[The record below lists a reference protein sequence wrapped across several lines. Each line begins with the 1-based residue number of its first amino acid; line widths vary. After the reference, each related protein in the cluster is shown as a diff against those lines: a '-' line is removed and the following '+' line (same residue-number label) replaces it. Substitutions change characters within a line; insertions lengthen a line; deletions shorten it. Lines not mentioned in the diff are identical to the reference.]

1 MLPNKLNKYLV
12 TKQKK
17 QKKKTSP
24 SNQNVKM
31 IQAKTKTECN
41 GKCLFIINIKSEDPS
56 VEKWIA
62 KRKSNSIVNSTSLPD
77 TLILWHFYQNNKLN

>member
-17 QKKKTSP
+17 QKKTSP

-77 TLILWHFYQNNKLN
+77 TLILWHFYQNNNLN